1 MVTNSLCIYHGRKE
15 KEKEERR
22 KENIPED
29 NDRGLQGYSGDYE
42 LSKLSSGSRAWKTN
56 DARGKSRFSISP
68 MVYTDFCTSEA
79 GLFACR
85 STDPYSY
92 RNMLRNS
99 KLRLLNFN
107 QIRNETKLLQIRIK
121 SYIFRTAIYFS
132 HRFSQHPTY
141 SHLNNDN
148 LLYIVARIVGL
159 RDTRS
164 KPKNE
169 WNGRRE
175 Y

>member
-68 MVYTDFCTSEA
+68 MYTQSFVRRKQVYSPVDQPILTATKHVTEF
-79 GLFACR
+79 
-85 STDPYSY
+85 
-92 RNMLRNS
+92 
-99 KLRLLNFN
+99 
-107 QIRNETKLLQIRIK
+107 ETQVIEL
-121 SYIFRTAIYFS
+121 
-132 HRFSQHPTY
+132 
-141 SHLNNDN
+141 
-148 LLYIVARIVGL
+148 
-159 RDTRS
+159 
-164 KPKNE
+164 
-169 WNGRRE
+169 
-175 Y
+175 

>member
-107 QIRNETKLLQIRIK
+107 QIRNERNYYK
-121 SYIFRTAIYFS
+121 Y
-132 HRFSQHPTY
+132 
-141 SHLNNDN
+141 
-148 LLYIVARIVGL
+148 V
-159 RDTRS
+159 
-164 KPKNE
+164 
-169 WNGRRE
+169 
-175 Y
+175 

>member
-56 DARGKSRFSISP
+56 DAQGKSRFSISP

-92 RNMLRNS
+92 ETCYGNIHVRNS
-99 KLRLLNFN
+99 G
-107 QIRNETKLLQIRIK
+107 
-121 SYIFRTAIYFS
+121 Y
-132 HRFSQHPTY
+132 
-141 SHLNNDN
+141 
-148 LLYIVARIVGL
+148 
-159 RDTRS
+159 
-164 KPKNE
+164 
-169 WNGRRE
+169 
-175 Y
+175 